1 MVANRQPEFSSAS
14 PTVVLREISVNY
26 RVPTTEKI
34 PDAESQK
41 ASGRVTR
48 AINRQ
53 PMVDV
58 AALNPLSL
66 VVSHGESV
74 GVIGRNGSGKSTLMR
89 IISGQE
95 PPTTGTVYAS
105 ATPVLLGVNAALMPN
120 LSGDQNIVLGCL
132 AMGLS
137 MRQIRARFDRIVEI
151 SGLGKQ
157 IHLPMKSFSTGMG
170 SRLRFAIAA
179 AVDPEILLVD
189 EALNAGDEQFRDRS
203 KKRMD
208 ELRAQAGSVFIVS
221 HDVDTIRRMCSRAI
235 WLDQGDLLMDDEPKI
250 VIRRY
255 KAFMEALG
263 SEDRHASRRLR
274 RRLLRDLRPVQIE
287 ERVPGRRKANS

>member
-1 MVANRQPEFSSAS
+1 MGESSQLEFPYGS
-14 PTVVLREISVNY
+14 PTVVLRDISVKY
-26 RVPTTEKI
+26 RVPTTEKL
-34 PDAESQK
+34 PEADVSK
-41 ASGRVTR
+41 TKSRVAR
-48 AINRQ
+48 VINRQ

-58 AALNPLSL
+58 TALSPLSL
-66 VVSHGESV
+66 VVNHGESV

-89 IISGQE
+89 IVSGQE
-95 PPTTGTVYAS
+95 PPTTGSVYAS
-105 ATPVLLGVNAALMPN
+105 ATPILLGVNAALVPS

-137 MRQIRARFDRIVEI
+137 MRQIRDRFDRIVEV

-157 IHLPMKSFSTGMG
+157 IHLPMKSFSSGMG

-179 AVDPEILLVD
+179 AVDPEILLID
-189 EALNAGDEQFRDRS
+189 EALNTGDDQFRDRS

-221 HDVDTIRRMCSRAI
+221 HDVGTIRRMCTRVI
-235 WLDQGDLLMDDEPKI
+235 WLDQGDLLMDDEPKV

-263 SEDRHASRRLR
+263 SGDRHAPRRLR
-274 RRLLRDLRPVQIE
+274 RRLLRDLEPVRIE
-287 ERVPGRRKANS
+287 ERAAGRRKAIS